1 MPAVVAKNSSAAMKR
16 PPEGLFSIV
25 ASCREGHFSSHLQ
38 RASSISL
45 STLPSLS
52 FTLSISSSIESLIF
66 WRSSG
71 PDWGVKSIVRAEPM
85 IMPPTSDTMA
95 IPVFFIVAESLNSA
109 MGLAKSGPKPYLWT
123 HDRRFPHIRRL
134 YRPSHLSRRGCGR
147 PAPDGGG
154 VVRAGFP
161 ELFERHGRGFRF
173 GRRRGG
179 AGTPGAC
186 ARRAARRCGSVPG
199 AGDALLPGRPRT
211 LPARA
216 GRGRFRRSA
225 CAGLPPG
232 LLCRAQRFSGGQRP
246 RPGGVVRRF
255 ARRHPLHRPPR
266 PRPGAGGRQPLSGG
280 SRAARPRTDALR
292 IKKRPGGLAWSADCD
307 KLLH

>member
-1 MPAVVAKNSSAAMKR
+1 
-16 PPEGLFSIV
+16 
-25 ASCREGHFSSHLQ
+25 
-38 RASSISL
+38 
-45 STLPSLS
+45 
-52 FTLSISSSIESLIF
+52 
-66 WRSSG
+66 
-71 PDWGVKSIVRAEPM
+71 
-85 IMPPTSDTMA
+85 
-95 IPVFFIVAESLNSA
+95 

-216 GRGRFRRSA
+216 MPCATIFWCTTPASWWRGTTVRPAAPATPSAAPSAGDWRSSTSVRRLPCRPPPNRRSSDKKA
-225 CAGLPPG
+225 A
-232 LLCRAQRFSGGQRP
+232 RRP
-246 RPGGVVRRF
+246 RVV
-255 ARRHPLHRPPR
+255 
-266 PRPGAGGRQPLSGG
+266 GRL
-280 SRAARPRTDALR
+280 
-292 IKKRPGGLAWSADCD
+292 
-307 KLLH
+307 